1 MRAMRFVLE
10 GGLRKRAGEIICGNL
25 IGWDEGFGDE
35 VLGPGVEDVVVLGQ
49 VGGVVGAL
57 GVGQGHEDH
66 VAAFFEGHC
75 FGVAVWVACT

>member
-1 MRAMRFVLE
+1 V
-10 GGLRKRAGEIICGNL
+10 GGEVDGVWDLGRGDLRKRTGKVVCGNL

-57 GVGQGHEDH
+57 GVG
-66 VAAFFEGHC
+66 
-75 FGVAVWVACT
+75 